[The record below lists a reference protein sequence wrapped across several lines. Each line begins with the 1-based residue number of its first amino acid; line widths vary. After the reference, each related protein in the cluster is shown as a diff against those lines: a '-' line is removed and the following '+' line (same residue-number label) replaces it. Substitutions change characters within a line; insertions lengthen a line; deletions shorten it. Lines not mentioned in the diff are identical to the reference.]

1 MHDHPERLESWQR
14 VIDLM
19 AQLLSVPA
27 AAITKITGENL
38 DMLVTSR
45 SDGNPYRAGMGGV
58 LEGSESYC
66 EAVIET
72 RERLLVRDATKD
84 PAWRSRPSAEMG
96 LISYLGY
103 PILFPNGDVFGTICV
118 FDAKANGYSPAYET
132 LIQEFKGLVEAQL
145 ELMQVSQ
152 ELEERNDELNRS
164 LQEIRTLREITPICS
179 FCKKIRADDG
189 YWEGVER
196 YLTSMSG
203 GQLSHGICP
212 DCLQDHY
219 GELFE
224 HGEQGE
230 AAPSRGAEWAAD
242 LPPTGSA
249 GSA

>member
-1 MHDHPERLESWQR
+1 MHIHPERLESWQR

-45 SDGNPYRAGMGGV
+45 SDGNPYRAGTGGA

-66 EAVIET
+66 ETVIKT
-72 RERLLVRDATKD
+72 RERLLVRDATRD
-84 PAWRSRPSAEMG
+84 PVWRGRPSAEMG

-103 PILFPNGDVFGTICV
+103 PLLFPNGDVFGTICV
-118 FDAKANGYSPAYET
+118 FDAKANGYSPAYEA
-132 LIQEFKGLVEAQL
+132 LIQEFKALVEAQL
-145 ELMQVSQ
+145 ELMQMSQ
-152 ELEERNDELNRS
+152 DLEARNDELNRS
-164 LQEIRTLREITPICS
+164 LEEIRTLREITPICS
-179 FCKKIRADDG
+179 FCKKIRDDEG

-196 YLTSMSG
+196 YLTRLSG

-212 DCLQDHY
+212 DCVQVHY

-224 HGEQGE
+224 EDEQGE
-230 AAPSRGAEWAAD
+230 AEPSRAPEWAAG

-249 GSA
+249 GSS